1 MLLFFFLESSFNI
14 SPDYLRLKVSAC
26 EQVRPQH
33 LNMSIIKELSTIVL
47 VLKTPKISTIFKM
60 IIKGIEINKYKW
72 DIKCKRKSVKIT
84 IMYAKQFCLT
94 TLASNKC
101 TMFAGNKFF
110 IKITNKYIY
119 KIFIFW
125 YEFFCSLALYVI
137 ILQLSFS
144 ELK

>member
-1 MLLFFFLESSFNI
+1 MLLFSFLESSFNI

-26 EQVRPQH
+26 EKVRPQH
-33 LNMSIIKELSTIVL
+33 LNMSIIKELSTIIL

-60 IIKGIEINKYKW
+60 IIKGIDINKYKW

-101 TMFAGNKFF
+101 TMFAGNKFLSKLQINIF
-110 IKITNKYIY
+110 TKSSCSDTN
-119 KIFIFW
+119 
-125 YEFFCSLALYVI
+125 FFVVLHSMWLFCNWV
-137 ILQLSFS
+137 FRN
-144 ELK
+144 